1 MQLRNRIFAAIL
13 IPAAVLSIALPAVT
27 LFTGDGFLAP
37 YIRTPEAAKMLA
49 EIAVLLLLSGGIFF
63 LIKNKGRQAAA
74 AALLGAAFC
83 WLHVVFLPM
92 VLSALYL
99 GFLVLAGRFLREK
112 VFGIAGPQRLSG
124 RFPAGQQCGHS
135 PFLPPFGGRSRPDP
149 GHAIYLCGGRSR
161 PLCMLWCEAL
171 QGEGKKRVTVHR
183 EYSAR

>member
-83 WLHVVFLPM
+83 CFTWFSSPWFFPPCISDFWCLPGVF
-92 VLSALYL
+92 
-99 GFLVLAGRFLREK
+99 
-112 VFGIAGPQRLSG
+112 SG
-124 RFPAGQQCGHS
+124 RRCSG
-135 PFLPPFGGRSRPDP
+135 
-149 GHAIYLCGGRSR
+149 
-161 PLCMLWCEAL
+161 
-171 QGEGKKRVTVHR
+171 
-183 EYSAR
+183 

>member
-112 VFGIAGPQRLSG
+112 VFGIEDHSG
-124 RFPAGQQCGHS
+124 
-135 PFLPPFGGRSRPDP
+135 
-149 GHAIYLCGGRSR
+149 
-161 PLCMLWCEAL
+161 
-171 QGEGKKRVTVHR
+171 
-183 EYSAR
+183 